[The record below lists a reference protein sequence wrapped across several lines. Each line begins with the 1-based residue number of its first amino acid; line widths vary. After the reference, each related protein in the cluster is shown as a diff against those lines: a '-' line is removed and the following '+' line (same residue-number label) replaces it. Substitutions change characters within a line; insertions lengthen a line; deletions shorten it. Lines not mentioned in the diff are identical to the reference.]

1 MERIPRPGEFY
12 RHIEN
17 KLYQIIAVAEHTE
30 HGEKLVVHQAL
41 YGSYRIFAM
50 PLSLFNR
57 KVDLRQYPR
66 AGQEYCF
73 EPVKFWSEKRTM
85 KRSFAEGAEGEEFLD
100 EEYSDED
107 YSDEDYGEEDYRK
120 EPDSKEDV
128 QEKADSR
135 EDVQGKAD
143 SREDVQGK
151 ADSREDVW
159 EEADS
164 GVNDRGKEDKERDS
178 GEAIQWL
185 ERFLDA
191 QGYEKQLEVL
201 MQMRGKVGSR
211 ELASICLVLGIPVL
225 SGDEDSQ
232 IANIK
237 KHLETRMRYD
247 TRRLR

>member
-1 MERIPRPGEFY
+1 MDKERNVERIPRPGEFY

-30 HGEKLVVHQAL
+30 NGEELVVYQAL
-41 YGSYRIFAM
+41 YGSYRIFAT

-57 KVDLRQYPR
+57 KVDLRQHPR

-85 KRSFAEGAEGEEFLD
+85 KSSFAKEAEGEEFLD

-128 QEKADSR
+128 Q
-135 EDVQGKAD
+135 GKAD

-151 ADSREDVW
+151 ADSREGVW

-164 GVNDRGKEDKERDS
+164 GVNDREKEDKERDS

-201 MQMRGKVGSR
+201 TQMRGKVGSR

>member
-1 MERIPRPGEFY
+1 MDKEKNVERIPRPGEFY

-30 HGEKLVVHQAL
+30 NGEELVVYQAL
-41 YGSYRIFAM
+41 YGSYRIFAT

-57 KVDLRQYPR
+57 KVDLRQHPR

-85 KRSFAEGAEGEEFLD
+85 KSSFAKEAEGEEFLD

-107 YSDEDYGEEDYRK
+107 YSDEDYGEEDYREESDHK
-120 EPDSKEDV
+120 
-128 QEKADSR
+128 
-135 EDVQGKAD
+135 EDVQGKID
-143 SREDVQGK
+143 SREDAQKG
-151 ADSREDVW
+151 
-159 EEADS
+159 ADS
-164 GVNDRGKEDKERDS
+164 GIDDREKEDKERDS

-201 MQMRGKVGSR
+201 TQMRGKVGSR
-211 ELASICLVLGIPVL
+211 ELASICLVLGIPLL

>member
-1 MERIPRPGEFY
+1 MDKEKNVERIPRPGEFY

-30 HGEKLVVHQAL
+30 NGEELVVYQAL
-41 YGSYRIFAM
+41 YGSYRIFAT

-57 KVDLRQYPR
+57 KVDLRQHPR

-85 KRSFAEGAEGEEFLD
+85 KSSFAKEAEGEEFLD

-107 YSDEDYGEEDYRK
+107 YSDEDYGEEDYREESDRK
-120 EPDSKEDV
+120 
-128 QEKADSR
+128 
-135 EDVQGKAD
+135 EDVQGKID
-143 SREDVQGK
+143 SREDAQKG
-151 ADSREDVW
+151 
-159 EEADS
+159 ADS
-164 GVNDRGKEDKERDS
+164 GIDDREKEDKERDS

-201 MQMRGKVGSR
+201 TQMRGKVGSR

>member
-30 HGEKLVVHQAL
+30 NGDELVVYQAL
-41 YGSYRIFAM
+41 YGSYRIFAT

-73 EPVKFWSEKRTM
+73 EPVKFWSEKHTM
-85 KRSFAEGAEGEEFLD
+85 NRSFAKEAEGEEFLD

-107 YSDEDYGEEDYRK
+107 YSDEDYGEEDYREESDHK
-120 EPDSKEDV
+120 
-128 QEKADSR
+128 
-135 EDVQGKAD
+135 EDVQGKID
-143 SREDVQGK
+143 SREDAQKGV
-151 ADSREDVW
+151 
-159 EEADS
+159 DS
-164 GVNDRGKEDKERDS
+164 GVDDREKEDKERDS

-201 MQMRGKVGSR
+201 TQMRGKVGSR

>member
-1 MERIPRPGEFY
+1 MDKEKNVERIPRPGEFY

-30 HGEKLVVHQAL
+30 NGEELVVYQAL
-41 YGSYRIFAM
+41 YGSYRIFAT

-57 KVDLRQYPR
+57 KVDLRQHPR

-85 KRSFAEGAEGEEFLD
+85 KSSFAKEAEGEEFLD

-107 YSDEDYGEEDYRK
+107 YSDEDYGEVDYR
-120 EPDSKEDV
+120 E
-128 QEKADSR
+128 
-135 EDVQGKAD
+135 
-143 SREDVQGK
+143 
-151 ADSREDVW
+151 
-159 EEADS
+159 
-164 GVNDRGKEDKERDS
+164 KEDKERDS

-201 MQMRGKVGSR
+201 TQMRGKVGSR
-211 ELASICLVLGIPVL
+211 ELASICLVLGIPLL

>member
-30 HGEKLVVHQAL
+30 NGEELVVYQAL
-41 YGSYRIFAM
+41 YGSYRIFAT

-57 KVDLRQYPR
+57 KVDLRQHPR

-85 KRSFAEGAEGEEFLD
+85 KSSFAKEAEGEEFLD

-107 YSDEDYGEEDYRK
+107 YSDEDYGEEDYREESDRK
-120 EPDSKEDV
+120 
-128 QEKADSR
+128 
-135 EDVQGKAD
+135 EDVQGKID
-143 SREDVQGK
+143 SREDAQKG
-151 ADSREDVW
+151 
-159 EEADS
+159 ADS
-164 GVNDRGKEDKERDS
+164 GIDDREKEDKERDS

-201 MQMRGKVGSR
+201 TQMRGKVGSR